1 MNVVESV
8 QSSRHMKLYIL
19 GPGFGLPSIDP
30 ECNAAVALLRAQD
43 ETVSWE
49 LAISH
54 DEANTLPRLEDG
66 GVTYKG
72 LKSIANHLKERT
84 PSLSAQLETDQTA
97 YSRPV
102 QSKRSVG

>member
-1 MNVVESV
+1 M
-8 QSSRHMKLYIL
+8 RLYIL

-43 ETVSWE
+43 DTLSWE

-54 DEANTLPRLEDG
+54 DEENTLPRLEDD

-72 LKSIANHLKERT
+72 FKSISDYLKERT
-84 PSLSAQLETDQTA
+84 QSLSRQQEADQTA
-97 YSRPV
+97 YSRHV
-102 QSKRSVG
+102 QVS